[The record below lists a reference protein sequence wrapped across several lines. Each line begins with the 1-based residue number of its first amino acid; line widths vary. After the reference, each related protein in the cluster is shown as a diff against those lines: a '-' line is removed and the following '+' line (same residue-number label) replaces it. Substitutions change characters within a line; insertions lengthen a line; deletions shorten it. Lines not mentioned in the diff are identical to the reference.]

1 MGTTLS
7 YITGAIWLYLLWRF
21 VWPLSVGPGPRLL
34 LALVLFL
41 VAESHWIIGRYFGTL
56 ASPELPQWI
65 LIAVGWAFGAF
76 LLLAILILLRD
87 VAGSLVFVVARVPGR
102 AILTGQGLH
111 VAIGVVAMVL
121 AGVGVWQAVKI
132 PRVKTIALSL
142 PGLPPQFDGYRI
154 VQLTDLHASRL
165 LPRYW
170 QAAVVKKTDGL
181 DPDLIVITGDL
192 ADGTP
197 RLRAADVQPFHD
209 LRARDGVLA
218 IPGNHEYY
226 SDYRDWMAADRALG
240 LHMLENQHVLI
251 QHDGATLA
259 VAGLTDRQAG
269 SFGLPRPDLQAA
281 LHGIPAG
288 VPVILL
294 EHRPGDAARNAQAGV
309 ALQLSGHTHGGQIRG
324 LDILV
329 QRANNGF
336 LSGLYQVG
344 NMKLYVSNGTGLWNG
359 FPIRLGRPSEITQI
373 VLHPE
378 RH

>member
-1 MGTTLS
+1 MGNTLS
-7 YITGAIWLYLLWRF
+7 YITGAVWLYLLARF
-21 VWPLSVGPGPRLL
+21 VWPLPVGPGWRLL
-34 LALVLFL
+34 LAMVLFL
-41 VAESHWIIGRYFGTL
+41 VAESHWVTARYFGTL
-56 ASPELPQWI
+56 ASPELPQWVM
-65 LIAVGWAFGAF
+65 IAVGWAFGAF

-87 VAGSLVFVVARVPGR
+87 VAGSLVFLVARAPGR
-102 AILTGQGLH
+102 AVLSSPGLH
-111 VAIGVVAMVL
+111 VAIGVVALAL

-132 PRVKTIALSL
+132 PRVKTIAIAL

-165 LPRYW
+165 LPEYW
-170 QAAVVKKTDGL
+170 QAAVVKKADAL

-197 RLRAADVQPFHD
+197 QLRAADVRPFHD
-209 LRARDGVLA
+209 LRALDGVLA

-226 SDYRDWMAADRALG
+226 SDYRDWMATDRALG

-251 QHDGATLA
+251 QRDGATLA

-281 LHGIPAG
+281 MQGIPAG
-288 VPVILL
+288 VLVILL
-294 EHRPGDAARNAQAGV
+294 EHRPGDAVRNAQAGV

-324 LDILV
+324 LGWLV
-329 QRANNGF
+329 RRANNGF

-344 NMKLYVSNGTGLWNG
+344 KMKLYVSNGTGLWNG
-359 FPIRLGRPSEITQI
+359 FPMRLGRPSEITQI

-378 RH
+378 PR